1 MLHIIE
7 VILKILG
14 LLGKIFLFLLL
25 VLLAVLLVLLLSVL
39 FVPIRYHLEGCH
51 GKAVTRA
58 SGQITWF
65 LHLVSMRFAYLR
77 ETGFAYSV
85 KLLGFEVLGNETKK
99 PKKGAGAFLPK
110 APGRRKPKRKIPAG
124 RERGSFGKQHQEEG
138 ISKKNSQENQ
148 SSGKYFPERDLSE
161 KHFQEKDTSEKYLQ
175 ESDSSRK
182 NLQEQHLSEHP
193 SDAAADPKKEP
204 DKEPGTPAQK
214 TAKAPIQEP
223 SVRETQKE
231 SPFQKKAGGRN
242 NFLLRVREVWRTLL
256 SRIEAVKRFFR
267 SLYLRMKDFREK
279 ALRIKET
286 VSYYLNLLNAKET
299 RTYLRKVKF
308 YALKLLHHI
317 RPRKASGYLRY
328 GFEDPSVTGILTGVL
343 YCLQPANMQGILLN
357 PNFDCQAFEFEG
369 DVKIDGHI
377 RLCHIVWIAIRLFF
391 DKNRKEI
398 FRRLKEGGKQNG
410 HRQ

>member
-65 LHLVSMRFAYLR
+65 LHLVSVRFAYLR

-175 ESDSSRK
+175 ENDSSRK

-343 YCLQPANMQGILLN
+343 YCLQPANMQGILLK

>member
-25 VLLAVLLVLLLSVL
+25 FLLAVLLFLLLSVL

-51 GKAVTRA
+51 GKTVTRA

-65 LHLVSMRFAYLR
+65 LHLVSVRFAYLR

-85 KLLGFEVLGNETKK
+85 KLFGVEVLGSEAKQ
-99 PKKGAGAFLPK
+99 PKKKAGAFLLKP
-110 APGRRKPKRKIPAG
+110 PGRKKPKRKHSAG
-124 RERGSFGKQHQEEG
+124 REKE
-138 ISKKNSQENQ
+138 
-148 SSGKYFPERDLSE
+148 SSGKQLQE
-161 KHFQEKDTSEKYLQ
+161 KETSRKAFRENQASGKQLQEKESSRQYFQEKD
-175 ESDSSRK
+175 SSRRT
-182 NLQEQHLSEHP
+182 LPEQHLSEHLP
-193 SDAAADPKKEP
+193 GAGADSPKKPE
-204 DKEPGTPAQK
+204 KEPETLVRE
-214 TAKAPIQEP
+214 TAKAPLQKP
-223 SVRETQKE
+223 KFRETKKE
-231 SPFQKKAGGRN
+231 ISPKKKVGGRN
-242 NFLLRVREVWRTLL
+242 FFCRIREFWRTLL
-256 SRIEAVKRFFR
+256 SRIEAVKRFFG
-267 SLYLRMKDFREK
+267 SLYLRLKAFREK
-279 ALRIKET
+279 ALSLKET
-286 VSYYLNLLNAKET
+286 VSYYLELFNAEET

-308 YALKLLHHI
+308 HVFKLLRHI

-343 YCLQPANMQGILLN
+343 YCLQPVNMQGILLH
-357 PNFDCQAFEFEG
+357 PDFDCQAFEFEG
-369 DVKIDGHI
+369 DVRIDGYL

-410 HRQ
+410 HR

>member
-25 VLLAVLLVLLLSVL
+25 VLLTALLVLLLSVL

-65 LHLVSMRFAYLR
+65 LHLVSVRFAYLR

-99 PKKGAGAFLPK
+99 PKKRAGAFLPK
-110 APGRRKPKRKIPAG
+110 APGRKKPKRKIPAG
-124 RERGSFGKQHQEEG
+124 RERGSSGKQHQEEG

-175 ESDSSRK
+175 ENDFSRK

-231 SPFQKKAGGRN
+231 SPPQKKAGGRN

-308 YALKLLHHI
+308 YALKLLRHI

-328 GFEDPSVTGILTGVL
+328 GFEDPSMTGILTGVL

>member
-65 LHLVSMRFAYLR
+65 LHLVSVRFAYLR
-77 ETGFAYSV
+77 ETGFVYSV
-85 KLLGFEVLGNETKK
+85 KLLGFEVLGNEAKK
-99 PKKGAGAFLPK
+99 PKKRAGAFLPK

-175 ESDSSRK
+175 ENDFSRK

-223 SVRETQKE
+223 GVRETQKE
-231 SPFQKKAGGRN
+231 SPPQKKAGGRN
-242 NFLLRVREVWRTLL
+242 FLRRVREVWRTLL

-328 GFEDPSVTGILTGVL
+328 GFEDPSMTGILTGVL
-343 YCLQPANMQGILLN
+343 YCLQPANMQGILLK

-369 DVKIDGHI
+369 DVEIDGHI